1 MCMILCNILHTCNI
15 FYACSVLYTCLY
27 GIFYISFIYI
37 QSYTCNHLY
46 HTLQFVIYKIHIGKQ
61 LSSHFHIWQCR
72 APPSHPAG
80 NGRTHSPVPY
90 WGIPQFFN
98 GWENGRGKWEG
109 LSSCSRKIGGE
120 NGRGKW
126 EGPFSCSSKIGW
138 ENRWGKWEGKLGGA
152 IFLYPY
158 NWKGPLPS
166 CTCRYGNVRM
176 TVCPRVDIVTFYVI
190 WKILYAKQYIMFMF
204 MYSNIYYVYVY
215 MLFVRMTIHSW
226 TNSHEWIF
234 LLSM

>member
-1 MCMILCNILHTCNI
+1 MGGPILLFPTGESLNFLMD
-15 FYACSVLYTCLY
+15 
-27 GIFYISFIYI
+27 
-37 QSYTCNHLY
+37 
-46 HTLQFVIYKIHIGKQ
+46 GKM
-61 LSSHFHIWQCR
+61 
-72 APPSHPAG
+72 G
-80 NGRTHSPVPY
+80 G
-90 WGIPQFFN
+90 
-98 GWENGRGKWEG
+98 ENGRGKWEG

-190 WKILYAKQYIMFMF
+190 WKILYAK
-204 MYSNIYYVYVY
+204 
-215 MLFVRMTIHSW
+215 
-226 TNSHEWIF
+226 
-234 LLSM
+234 